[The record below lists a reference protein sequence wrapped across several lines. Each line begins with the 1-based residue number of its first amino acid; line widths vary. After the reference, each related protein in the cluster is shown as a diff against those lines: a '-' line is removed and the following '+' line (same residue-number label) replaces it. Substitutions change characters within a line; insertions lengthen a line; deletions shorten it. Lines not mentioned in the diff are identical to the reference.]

1 MRATAR
7 LLREAAALA
16 GAMVLLRT
24 AETVLFVD
32 AYYDPFNARYQATLQ
47 ACLKAIHEGHPAAA
61 CQIHHLDYGKCAPV
75 DAIEREAKA
84 KFAKVIPAG
93 MAISI
98 FRWREKEA
106 GEDFDARYVLT
117 DKGGIG
123 IDAGLSA
130 EGNHQTTIMHLMSPD
145 LARQRLRRLPVTLRF
160 MSLSSRSSKLMPP
173 AIVIHL

>member
-1 MRATAR
+1 M
-7 LLREAAALA
+7 
-16 GAMVLLRT
+16 LLRT

-47 ACLKAIHEGHPAAA
+47 ACLKAIHEGNPAAA

-106 GEDFDARYVLT
+106 GEDFHARYVLT

-145 LARQRLRRLPVTLRF
+145 LARAKTKALARNATVYELVEPILQIDAAC
-160 MSLSSRSSKLMPP
+160 K
-173 AIVIHL
+173 VIHL